1 MAERLTPY
9 GLIVGLIVEEP
20 QEKVEEK
27 PQDAAP
33 AEPQTKKAGRPKKST

>member
-1 MAERLTPY
+1 MAERLTPN

-20 QEKVEEK
+20 QENVEEK

-33 AEPQTKKAGRPKKST
+33 TETQTKKAGRPKKST